1 VSARALSLPLLV
13 VVVWA
18 LASRATEPGAP
29 VIVVSDQ
36 SVFKEAAAGARR
48 ALPDAR
54 VVPAEDLAATG
65 AGDASV
71 VVAIGPL
78 AVRAVSR
85 LGAEFSH
92 PVVACLAPSGR
103 GLPSDATLLP
113 LYPSTREVL
122 STVKEIVPR
131 AKRVALFRSAN
142 HAFAKG
148 EADALGFLVV
158 EPEGG
163 VALTTAI
170 DRALSATDL
179 VWIPDPSAFS
189 RDPVALEYLVK
200 SAVAR
205 GVPVVGANRAMVER
219 GALFALVPDP
229 TRVGAAAGVVADA
242 LRRGAA
248 TPEIPPT
255 TQILVG
261 ERALKSY
268 ALTIP
273 SKLEPRVDRV
283 K

>member
-1 VSARALSLPLLV
+1 MRSRLLALV
-13 VVVWA
+13 VVVFTGA
-18 LASRATEPGAP
+18 LAARAAMSGAP
-29 VIVVSDQ
+29 VIVVSEQ
-36 SVFKEAAAGARR
+36 SVFKEAAAGAKR
-48 ALPDAR
+48 ALPEAR
-54 VVPAEDLAATG
+54 TIAADDVLAG
-65 AGDASV
+65 GVGDASV
-71 VVAIGPL
+71 VIAIGPL

-85 LGAEFSH
+85 LGADVSP

-103 GLPSDATLLP
+103 GLPSDATVLP
-113 LYPSTREVL
+113 LYPSTREAL
-122 STVKEIVPR
+122 STVREIVPR
-131 AKRVALFRSAN
+131 AKRVALFRSPS
-142 HAFAKG
+142 HAFAKN
-148 EADALGFLVV
+148 EAEALGFVVV

-229 TRVGAAAGVVADA
+229 ARVGAAAGTLADA
-242 LRRGAA
+242 RRRGAVL
-248 TPEIPPT
+248 PEIPAT

-273 SKLEPRVDRV
+273 SKLESRVDRM